1 LGLGAFDD
9 ESLPADRR
17 SFGIEWRAAGMAL
30 TERPVRDRPDLLG
43 SFVPRDE
50 ALRMPNIDHL

>member
-1 LGLGAFDD
+1 
-9 ESLPADRR
+9 
-17 SFGIEWRAAGMAL
+17 MAL